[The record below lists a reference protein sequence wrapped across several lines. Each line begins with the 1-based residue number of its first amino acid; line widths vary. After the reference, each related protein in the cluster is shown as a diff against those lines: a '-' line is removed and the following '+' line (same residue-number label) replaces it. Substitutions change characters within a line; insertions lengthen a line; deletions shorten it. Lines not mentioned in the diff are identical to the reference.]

1 MDYFTKV
8 ETKPKDDLTWNIPER
23 KQGTLNIIGGNA
35 AAFKT
40 EIKVAEFLSTNY
52 PIENVNLVLPDALKS
67 QLPPL
72 PNFIFA
78 PSTDAGSFAESQ
90 TLIDA
95 FKKADFNIILGD
107 LSKNSITKKAISSA
121 CKSSDSK
128 NAGDGK
134 PLLITRDGI
143 EAITD
148 SAVERILM
156 NESLILMA
164 TMPQLQKLLRAVYY
178 PKMLLLSQSLIQAAE
193 TLHKFTLSYPIKII
207 TNLINKAT
215 KPISFIVIRPLRL
228 PSSSTIGSFSFLAL
242 ERISFAPSRVMP
254 SFAVTRPSE
263 VIFSFIFFE

>member
-207 TNLINKAT
+207 TLHNEQILVAENGQVQAAPLAKTNYSPLTFWQGEAAAKIAALNLYNPNRFIDAAT
-215 KPISFIVIRPLRL
+215 TAI
-228 PSSSTIGSFSFLAL
+228 FL
-242 ERISFAPSRVMP
+242 
-254 SFAVTRPSE
+254 
-263 VIFSFIFFE
+263 